1 MHHKSAH
8 DVNDPTKEGKP
19 KAEREFPARISNF
32 TKALEKSLSCK
43 SIILEEEEPFESLY
57 HSEKFVDLEK
67 SNKNKSSMLSIQGL
81 KNKNSEEEDFEEP
94 ARSQLSER

>member
-1 MHHKSAH
+1 M
-8 DVNDPTKEGKP
+8 
-19 KAEREFPARISNF
+19 ISNTF
-32 TKALEKSLSCK
+32 KTKSKTWCIDVSCK
-43 SIILEEEEPFESLY
+43 SIILEEEEPFESPY